1 MVMKNETAK
10 PATAARKVDAVIE
23 VHYRGVRKRPWGRYA
38 AEIRDPGTKTRVW
51 LGTFDT
57 AEAAAR
63 AYDTA
68 AINFRGSKAKI
79 NFPMSLDS
87 AAVAGCQNH
96 SRSSTVESSSRDSE
110 PNAPVELDLMRCVV
124 GEAAAAVGGGGY
136 QFFVNGNQQTVAF
149 LPHAQPLMLFGVQ
162 PGMAMNRVNPYPF
175 QEMEQHFNGGYG
187 GRAESESGSSNVA
200 DYIPRE
206 TSYSKRELNL
216 DLNLAP
222 PTVEV

>member
-1 MVMKNETAK
+1 MVMKNQTTK
-10 PATAARKVDAVIE
+10 PLTSPTVNE

-63 AYDTA
+63 AYDAA

-79 NFPMSLDS
+79 NFPPSFDGVTVANHNSTLESL
-87 AAVAGCQNH
+87 
-96 SRSSTVESSSRDSE
+96 TLESE
-110 PNAPVELDLMRCVV
+110 VHPPVELDLMKCV
-124 GEAAAAVGGGGY
+124 AV
-136 QFFVNGNQQTVAF
+136 V
-149 LPHAQPLMLFGVQ
+149 PHAQPVMFF
-162 PGMAMNRVNPYPF
+162 PYPIY
-175 QEMEQHFNGGYG
+175 QMEQQQCFDGGYG
-187 GRAESESGSSNVA
+187 GGAHSESGSSSSGV
-200 DYIPRE
+200 DYNSRDD
-206 TSYSKRELNL
+206 TSYSKQEINL

>member
-1 MVMKNETAK
+1 MVMKNQIVSSVQVADK
-10 PATAARKVDAVIE
+10 LSLSATGTEI
-23 VHYRGVRKRPWGRYA
+23 HYRGVRKRPWGRYA

-79 NFPMSLDS
+79 NFPPTMENVI
-87 AAVAGCQNH
+87 VADLAPSQ
-96 SRSSTVESSSRDSE
+96 SSTVESSSRGSE
-110 PNAPVELDLMRCVV
+110 HNAPVELDLMP
-124 GEAAAAVGGGGY
+124 AGGGY
-136 QFFVNGNQQTVAF
+136 QFFVNANKRSVAGVTHA
-149 LPHAQPLMLFGVQ
+149 LPVMIFGVQ
-162 PGMAMNRVNPYPF
+162 PGLVVNRVHQYPIH
-175 QEMEQHFNGGYG
+175 QMEQVFIGGYS
-187 GRAESESGSSNVA
+187 GRAESESGSSS
-200 DYIPRE
+200 DYIPCDNKNSRKE
-206 TSYSKRELNL
+206 INL

>member
-10 PATAARKVDAVIE
+10 PVTAAGKVAAAANE

-63 AYDTA
+63 AYDAA

-79 NFPMSLDS
+79 NFPPSLDGVTGGNYS
-87 AAVAGCQNH
+87 Q
-96 SRSSTVESSSRDSE
+96 SSTVESTHSSRESE
-110 PNAPVELDLMRCVV
+110 NNTPVELDLMRCLV
-124 GEAAAAVGGGGY
+124 GEASSVGGY

-149 LPHAQPLMLFGVQ
+149 APHAQPIMFFGVQ
-162 PGMAMNRVNPYPF
+162 PEMAMNRAHQYPIH
-175 QEMEQHFNGGYG
+175 QMEQHFDGGYG
-187 GRAESESGSSNVA
+187 GRAESVSESSSVA
-200 DYIPRE
+200 DYIPRD
-206 TSYSKRELNL
+206 TSYSKREINL

>member
-1 MVMKNETAK
+1 MKKEPAK
-10 PATAARKVDAVIE
+10 LVNE

-79 NFPMSLDS
+79 NFPPSFYD
-87 AAVAGCQNH
+87 VTGGNH
-96 SRSSTVESSSRDSE
+96 SQSSTGESSSRESD
-110 PNAPVELDLMRCVV
+110 NHAPVELDLIQCFV
-124 GEAAAAVGGGGY
+124 GY
-136 QFFVNGNQQTVAF
+136 QVLVNENQETVAF
-149 LPHAQPLMLFGVQ
+149 VPHAQPVMIYGQ
-162 PGMAMNRVNPYPF
+162 QYPIY
-175 QEMEQHFNGGYG
+175 QHFNGGYG
-187 GRAESESGSSNVA
+187 GRAESESGSSSVS
-200 DYIPRE
+200 DYIPRD

-222 PTVEV
+222 PTLEV

>member
-1 MVMKNETAK
+1 MVMKNQTTK
-10 PATAARKVDAVIE
+10 PLAPTTVNE

-63 AYDTA
+63 AYDAA

-79 NFPMSLDS
+79 NFPPSFDDVT
-87 AAVAGCQNH
+87 VANH
-96 SRSSTVESSSRDSE
+96 SSHHSSTLESLSRESE
-110 PNAPVELDLMRCVV
+110 VHAPVELDLMKCV
-124 GEAAAAVGGGGY
+124 AV
-136 QFFVNGNQQTVAF
+136 V
-149 LPHAQPLMLFGVQ
+149 PHAQPVMFF
-162 PGMAMNRVNPYPF
+162 PYPIY
-175 QEMEQHFNGGYG
+175 QMEQQCFDGGYG
-187 GRAESESGSSNVA
+187 GRAHSESGSSSGVDNNSR
-200 DYIPRE
+200 DD
-206 TSYSKRELNL
+206 TSHWKSNSNSNPNPKREINL

>member
-1 MVMKNETAK
+1 MVMKNET
-10 PATAARKVDAVIE
+10 PFTAARKVAAVNE

-63 AYDTA
+63 AYDA
-68 AINFRGSKAKI
+68 AAVGFRGSKAKI
-79 NFPMSLDS
+79 NFPLSVDA
-87 AAVAGCQNH
+87 AAVAGGGGH
-96 SRSSTVESSSRDSE
+96 SRSSTVESSSRDSDQ
-110 PNAPVELDLMRCVV
+110 NGGPVELDLMGCVAGA
-124 GEAAAAVGGGGY
+124 GESAPATAAVGGC
-136 QFFVNGNQQTVAF
+136 QFFVDGNRQTVAV
-149 LPHAQPLMLFGVQ
+149 PLMLFGVQ
-162 PGMAMNRVNPYPF
+162 PGMAVGRVNPYPF
-175 QEMEQHFNGGYG
+175 MQMERHFNGGYG
-187 GRAESESGSSNVA
+187 GRAQSESGSSTVP
-200 DYIPRE
+200 DYIPPPRDT